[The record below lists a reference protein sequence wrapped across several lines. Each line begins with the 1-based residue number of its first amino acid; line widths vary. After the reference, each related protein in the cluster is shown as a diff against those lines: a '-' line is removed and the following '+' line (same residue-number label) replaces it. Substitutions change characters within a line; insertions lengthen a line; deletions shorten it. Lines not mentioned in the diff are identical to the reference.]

1 MSDLP
6 NLSESHA
13 LHHFSELPVAPIDA
27 DGHARSWDDMMVV
40 AARLIRSWLPLTAL
54 QGKGG
59 SPHFW
64 PSKITVPQG
73 EGL

>member
-6 NLSESHA
+6 KLSKSHA
-13 LHHFSELPVAPIDA
+13 LHHFSELPVAPSMWMA
-27 DGHARSWDDMMVV
+27 MPGRDDMMVV